1 MTHARS
7 LALLFAATMLF
18 ACSGDADRTDQNIPG
33 DLPDEMG
40 ARPYLRG
47 CGTPDPTPEQIAEAD
62 RLAALR
68 IAPYAPGS
76 ITIPVWFHVVRQGTG
91 VSNGDVTSTMINN
104 QISVLNQAYGG
115 QTGGANTAYRFT
127 LAGVTRTTNATWFNG
142 CDASAN
148 ENAMKSALR
157 VGGKNTLNIYSC
169 NPGGGLL
176 GWATFPSWYA
186 SNPTDDGV
194 VILDESVP
202 GGAAVPYDEGD
213 TATHEVGHWLGLYHT
228 FQGGC
233 SRKATGGD
241 AVSDTPAEKS
251 PAFGCPTGRDTCT
264 KLAGLDPITNFMD
277 YTDDACMYEL
287 TAGQS
292 TRMDSQWAAYRQ

>member
-1 MTHARS
+1 MTHARA
-7 LALLFAATMLF
+7 LALLFATTLI
-18 ACSGDADRTDQNIPG
+18 ACSGETDRIDQNIP
-33 DLPDEMG
+33 DDVPDEVGSRQYM
-40 ARPYLRG
+40 RG
-47 CGTPDPTPEQIAEAD
+47 CGTPDPTPEMMAEAD
-62 RLAALR
+62 RLSALR

-76 ITIPVWFHVVRQGTG
+76 INIPVWVHVIRQGTG
-91 VSNGDVTSTMINN
+91 VSNGDLTTTMINN

-115 QTGGANTAYRFT
+115 QTGGTNTAYRFT
-127 LAGVTRTTNATWFNG
+127 LAGTTRTTNATWFNG
-142 CDASAN
+142 CDSSSN
-148 ENAMKSALR
+148 ETAMKNALR

-186 SNPTDDGV
+186 GNPKDDGV

-202 GGAAVPYDEGD
+202 GGAAAPYNLGD

-233 SRKATGGD
+233 SKKANGGD
-241 AVSDTPAEKS
+241 QVSDTPAERS
-251 PAFGCPTGRDTCT
+251 AAFGCPTGRNTCAN
-264 KLAGLDPITNFMD
+264 LPGNDPITNFMD
-277 YTDDACMYEL
+277 YTDDACMYQMSS
-287 TAGQS
+287 GQS